1 MVVQDLDPKV
11 KKMVVQDLDPKAKKY
26 KGNLKKE
33 NENLSRFQRLN
44 FVKWLVRKLQPELVQ
59 GQL

>member
-1 MVVQDLDPKV
+1 
-11 KKMVVQDLDPKAKKY
+11 MVVQDLDPKAKKY